1 MTRENPKTDQELSDD
16 ETFRAGVRRGLEQA
30 DRGEFVD
37 DEEMKLRI
45 AKLLERK

>member
-1 MTRENPKTDQELSDD
+1 VTSKNPKTDQELSDD
-16 ETFRAGVRRGLEQA
+16 EKFRAGVRKGLEQA

-45 AKLLERK
+45 AKLLERE

>member
-1 MTRENPKTDQELSDD
+1 MTRKHPKTDQETNDD
-16 ETFRAGVRRGLEQA
+16 EKFRAGVRRGLEQA

-45 AKLLERK
+45 PKLLESE